1 VKGRERLVAA
11 YRRQP
16 VDATPVWFM
25 RQAGGQLPGYQ
36 RLRAT
41 HSVIEIARTP
51 ELCAEVSAGAVDALG
66 VDGAVLFA
74 DVMLLV
80 EAMGV
85 ELELTSEGPVIA
97 HPVRSLA
104 DVRALRAVDVQA
116 DLGFVLEAI
125 RLTGRHLGDAAG
137 VIGICGAPFTLAAYL
152 IEGGPSRDQVVARTF
167 MRREPSAWHE
177 LLSRITDAAVDYVA
191 AQADAG
197 ADAVQVFDSWAGS
210 LSVADYRDFVAPYS
224 RRVLA
229 AAPAT
234 PSVHFAT
241 GSAHLLGELAAAGG
255 DAIGVDWRV
264 PIDEATAIVERA
276 VGPRAIQGN
285 LDPSLVLTGRESI
298 EAGAA
303 DVLTRVGG
311 RPGHVF
317 NLGHAAPR
325 DADPVALRDLAS
337 FVHDRSAGSSPV
349 GPGNQPSAT
358 GVPVHA

>member
-1 VKGRERLVAA
+1 MNGRERLVAA
-11 YRRQP
+11 YRREP

-41 HSVIEIARTP
+41 YSVIEIARSP
-51 ELCAEVSAGAVDALG
+51 ELCAEVSAGAVGALG

-97 HPVRSLA
+97 HPTRSLA
-104 DVRALRAVDVQA
+104 DVRALRAVDVDA

-125 RLTGRHLGDAAG
+125 RLTRRRVGDAAG

-152 IEGGPSRDQVVARTF
+152 IEGGPSRDQVVARAF
-167 MRREPSAWHE
+167 MRREPGAWHE
-177 LLSRITDAAVDYVA
+177 LLGRITDAAVGYIA
-191 AQADAG
+191 AQSAAG
-197 ADAVQVFDSWAGS
+197 ADAIQVFDSWAGS
-210 LSVADYRDFVAPYS
+210 LTAADYRAFVAPHT

-234 PSVHFAT
+234 PIVHFAT
-241 GSAHLLGELAAAGG
+241 GSAHLLGALSAAGG

-264 PIDEATAIVERA
+264 PIDEAAAAVEHE

-285 LDPSLVLTGRESI
+285 LDPSLVLAGRESM

-303 DVLTRVGG
+303 DVLARIGG
-311 RPGHVF
+311 RAGHVF

-325 DADPVALRDLAS
+325 DADPATLRDLAS
-337 FVHDRSAGSSPV
+337 FVHDRTAGITAATDPASSP
-349 GPGNQPSAT
+349 